1 MTITATELK
10 NNLGHY
16 LALAATED
24 VVISKNGKP
33 IARLTSPFSTRSE
46 RMQSLF
52 GILPSDVSV
61 EEARA
66 IRGEEKWGLS

>member
-10 NNLGHY
+10 SNLGHY

-24 VVISKNGKP
+24 VIVSKNGRP
-33 IARLTSPFSTRSE
+33 IARLTSPEPNRVE
-46 RMQSLF
+46 RMKSLF
-52 GILPSDVSV
+52 GILPPTVTVD
-61 EEARA
+61 EARM